1 MEEKFRFP
9 SRIETFDRIEESK
22 ARPNLAN
29 SYRLSSSRLFFPFA
43 RATRHIFSRL
53 LRGDGG
59 VGNYARKLPTRN
71 SRETT
76 PLSGMETM
84 EKFPIEAERSPLP
97 TFRRGETA
105 SPIGEII
112 DGRPF
117 RRYPLSR
124 IFSLDLD
131 DIKIGARYPR
141 IIRIN
146 FLDVDDAQR
155 LYSVSATGARKFEH
169 ACHTQRY
176 EIGREAECVGQLAD
190 GDERNDRTAEIIRRN
205 QFLPRTV
212 RKPIRSR

>member
-1 MEEKFRFP
+1 
-9 SRIETFDRIEESK
+9 
-22 ARPNLAN
+22 
-29 SYRLSSSRLFFPFA
+29 
-43 RATRHIFSRL
+43 
-53 LRGDGG
+53 
-59 VGNYARKLPTRN
+59 
-71 SRETT
+71 
-76 PLSGMETM
+76 M

-112 DGRPF
+112 DGRSF

-141 IIRIN
+141 IVRIN
-146 FLDVDDAQR
+146 FPGRGWARDDAQR

>member
-1 MEEKFRFP
+1 MRGSFPLGIREK
-9 SRIETFDRIEESK
+9 
-22 ARPNLAN
+22 
-29 SYRLSSSRLFFPFA
+29 
-43 RATRHIFSRL
+43 L
-53 LRGDGG
+53 LRSPEWKRWKSFRSRRKGRLCRRLDG
-59 VGNYARKLPTRN
+59 
-71 SRETT
+71 S
-76 PLSGMETM
+76 
-84 EKFPIEAERSPLP
+84 
-97 TFRRGETA
+97 RGETA

-141 IIRIN
+141 IVRIN